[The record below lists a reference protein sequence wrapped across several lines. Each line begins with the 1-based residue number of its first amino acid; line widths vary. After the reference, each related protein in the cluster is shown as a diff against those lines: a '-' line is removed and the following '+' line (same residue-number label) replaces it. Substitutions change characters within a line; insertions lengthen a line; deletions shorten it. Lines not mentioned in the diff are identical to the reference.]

1 MAKPSPRLRDRL
13 SIYNQQRFMNDFLDP
28 LPSNFNAAAY
38 FLDRNLIREKG
49 DNIAFYTKDGT
60 YTYSQTRKRVQQA
73 ANLLAELGVERENR
87 IAILLPNT
95 PEFAFAFWGAIWLG
109 AIPVPIVPS
118 CSVEDVH
125 YILHNSRAK
134 ILLSNREGFARIGP
148 IDSPFLRHS
157 LSIDSSTETDPPN
170 SHSFLSL
177 IEEQNNL
184 PLPADTHGDEPAFW
198 LYTSGSTGKPKGVI
212 HRQQSMVIC
221 DRAYGQGILGL
232 AETDITYSVAPLAFA
247 YGLGNSLYMPMAVGA
262 AAVLSAAG
270 NAFDIIADI
279 DRYQP
284 TIFFGIPSIYANLLA
299 VRELTP
305 LNVSSLRLCVSAAEQ
320 LPPIVWQQWREV
332 FGLEICEGIG
342 TTEFLHIFLS
352 NRPETCKPGTSG
364 RPVPGYEVRVVDES
378 GQPQPANT
386 IGDLAVKG
394 ESLML
399 GYWNRLSET
408 RAALYGDT
416 MLTGDK
422 YICDEEGYFKFM
434 GRKGDLFKANGQWIS
449 PLEIEEVLLHHPD
462 ILEVAIVPESK
473 SGEQLTRIVAYIGLK
488 LERRAS
494 PALEKNIYQFT
505 KQNLPHFKVPQSLC
519 FVECLP
525 RTSTGKIHRKSLQGM
540 ANSQILQS

>member
-1 MAKPSPRLRDRL
+1 
-13 SIYNQQRFMNDFLDP
+13 MNDFLDP

>member
-1 MAKPSPRLRDRL
+1 
-13 SIYNQQRFMNDFLDP
+13 MNDFLDP

-38 FLDRNLIREKG
+38 FLDRDSIREKG
-49 DNIAFYTKDGT
+49 DNIAFYTKDTT
-60 YTYSQTRKRVQQA
+60 YTYSQTRDRVRQT

-87 IAILLPNT
+87 IAILLNNT

-134 ILLSNREGFARIGP
+134 VLLSDREGHARIGQ

-157 LSIDSSTETDPPN
+157 LSIDGEKETDTPSN
-170 SHSFLSL
+170 RSFLSL
-177 IEEQNNL
+177 LEEQNNL

-212 HRQQSMVIC
+212 HRQQSMVMC
-221 DRAYGQGILGL
+221 DRAYGRGVLGL

-262 AAVLSAAG
+262 AAVLSTTG
-270 NAFDIIADI
+270 NAFDIVADI

-299 VRELTP
+299 VRELAP

-320 LPPIVWQQWREV
+320 LPPTVWQQWRDA

-352 NRPETCKPGTSG
+352 NRPGACKPGTSG
-364 RPVPGYEVRVVDES
+364 RPVPGYEVRVVDED
-378 GQPQPANT
+378 GQPQPANA
-386 IGDLAVKG
+386 IGNLEVKG

-408 RAALYGDT
+408 RAALCGET
-416 MLTGDK
+416 MRTGDK

-434 GRKGDLFKANGQWIS
+434 GRKGDLFKANGRWIS
-449 PLEIEEVLLHHPD
+449 PLEIEEILLQHPD

-473 SGEQLTRIVAYIGLK
+473 GGEQLTRIIAHIGLK
-488 LERRAS
+488 PERRTS
-494 PALEKNIYQFT
+494 EALEKNIYQFA
-505 KQNLPHFKVPQSLC
+505 KQNLPHFKVPQSFC
-519 FVECLP
+519 FVDRLP
-525 RTSTGKIHRKSLQGM
+525 RTSTGKIHRKLLRGM
-540 ANSQILQS
+540 ASSPIPQS